1 MKKILKKVV
10 DIFLSLSSCCFVET
24 CQTVPTPEPTVQPA
38 DPTASEP
45 VTEPAPTEVVETVDI
60 GAAAEEEVVE

>member
-1 MKKILKKVV
+1 MSKPVKTI
-10 DIFLSLSSCCFVET
+10 
-24 CQTVPTPEPTVQPA
+24 PTPEPTVQPA

>member
-1 MKKILKKVV
+1 MKKILKKFV
-10 DIFLSLSSCCFVET
+10 DIFLFSFFLLFCRNLSN
-24 CQTVPTPEPTVQPA
+24 VPTPEPTVQPA

-45 VTEPAPTEVVETVDI
+45 VAEPAPTEVVETVDI

>member
-1 MKKILKKVV
+1 MKKIV
-10 DIFLSLSSCCFVET
+10 DISLSLSSCCFVKT
-24 CQTVPTPEPTVQPA
+24 IPTPEPTVQPA

-60 GAAAEEEVVE
+60 GAAAEEELVE